1 MVPTIFALIATIIFL
16 SFPVVMVWG
25 WVRWA
30 RHKNPITLFSIL
42 SLIGFALATLS
53 ESIAIS
59 MVIYARLTGGFDF
72 YDPILMKI
80 YAVGTLL
87 SLVGFIF
94 AIVGIW
100 KPSSLRWLALGCTV
114 GTLLYWFIQAAS
126 E

>member
-1 MVPTIFALIATIIFL
+1 
-16 SFPVVMVWG
+16 
-25 WVRWA
+25 
-30 RHKNPITLFSIL
+30 LFSIL